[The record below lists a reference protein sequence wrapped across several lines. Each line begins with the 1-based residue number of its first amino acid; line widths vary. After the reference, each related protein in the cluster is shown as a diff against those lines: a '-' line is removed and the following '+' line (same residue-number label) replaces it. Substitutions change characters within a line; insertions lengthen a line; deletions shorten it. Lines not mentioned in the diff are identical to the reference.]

1 MMERMLNSF
10 SFALLSALMAP
21 PMDVKN
27 ACPVTLLSGSGEPN
41 SISVT
46 FRTTGRLPIRRLEFT
61 CTRVGM
67 KTTKGQE
74 AQCTEPNA
82 SFVPRSVYTVSY
94 VIPGSAAGT
103 VLVKVKSVTFSDG
116 NTWKP
121 TKRDPCRPLTIKL
134 PRGK

>member
-1 MMERMLNSF
+1 MNPLSF
-10 SFALLSALMAP
+10 VLLSLLTAP
-21 PMDVKN
+21 PIDSPN
-27 ACPVTLLSGSGEPN
+27 ACPVTLLSGSGEVN
-41 SISVT
+41 SINVT

-61 CTRVGM
+61 CTRAGM
-67 KTTKGQE
+67 KTTKGQQL
-74 AQCTEPNA
+74 QCSEPNA

-121 TKRDPCRPLTIKL
+121 AKRDPCRPLTIKL
-134 PRGK
+134 PRTK